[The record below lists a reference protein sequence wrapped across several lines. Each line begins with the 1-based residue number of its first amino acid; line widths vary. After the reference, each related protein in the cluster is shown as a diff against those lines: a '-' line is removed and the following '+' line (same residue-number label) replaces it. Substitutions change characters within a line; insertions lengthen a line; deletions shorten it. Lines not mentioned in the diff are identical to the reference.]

1 MARDASGVQLNKIR
15 KELNS
20 RSIPQVTLG
29 DRATLGAAIGK
40 APVAAIA
47 VTDESLATRLL
58 QDLTDAVAREVEE

>member
-20 RSIPQVTLG
+20 RSIPQVTQG